1 MFQVGRDDARIVGP
15 IPGTC
20 GRISDEGHPQL
31 DRVRGRIPAQSAAA
45 RHRFAAIPKQSLVHP
60 TPPWTPRRR
69 RIHRRQHAPAELPAH
84 ERHGRA
90 AEWQVLRCPAERTV
104 VRPGDQ
110 FEPSGRVVAYRLDL
124 IQGPRR
130 SGAVPEVHL
139 PIVGHLVRLAR
150 IGEAEL
156 AW

>member
-1 MFQVGRDDARIVGP
+1 MLAVWARYQVRAVGSATKDIHSSTVGEDGSP
-15 IPGTC
+15 PSPPLRATASQPSQSSRSFTPRHHGLPGGVASIGASTPRLSC
-20 GRISDEGHPQL
+20 HRMNDM
-31 DRVRGRIPAQSAAA
+31 AA
-45 RHRFAAIPKQSLVHP
+45 RRN
-60 TPPWTPRRR
+60 
-69 RIHRRQHAPAELPAH
+69 
-84 ERHGRA
+84 GRCCGA
-90 AEWQVLRCPAERTV
+90 PAERTV

-130 SGAVPEVHL
+130 SGAAPEVHL
-139 PIVGHLVRLAR
+139 LIVGHLLRLVR